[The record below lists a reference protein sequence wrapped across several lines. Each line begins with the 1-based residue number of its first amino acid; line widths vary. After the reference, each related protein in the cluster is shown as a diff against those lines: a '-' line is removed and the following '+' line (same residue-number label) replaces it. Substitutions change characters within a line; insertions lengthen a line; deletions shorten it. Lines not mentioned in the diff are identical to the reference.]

1 MLKKTKFVQDNISF
15 SKKHVIRGLHFQK
28 KNKQGKLLSVI
39 SGSILDVIV
48 DLRINSPTYKKWQ
61 KFLISD
67 KNCYQIWIPPGFAH
81 GFLSLESNTIVS
93 YKCTKLYD
101 TKDESIIKWNDPIL
115 NIKWKKNIK
124 SIISK
129 KDKNGSF
136 LKDLLPL

>member
-1 MLKKTKFVQDNISF
+1 
-15 SKKHVIRGLHFQK
+15 
-28 KNKQGKLLSVI
+28 VI

-93 YKCTKLYD
+93 YKCTKLYN

-115 NIKWKKNIK
+115 NIKWKKILK
-124 SIISK
+124 VL
-129 KDKNGSF
+129 F
-136 LKDLLPL
+136 LKKTRMVLF